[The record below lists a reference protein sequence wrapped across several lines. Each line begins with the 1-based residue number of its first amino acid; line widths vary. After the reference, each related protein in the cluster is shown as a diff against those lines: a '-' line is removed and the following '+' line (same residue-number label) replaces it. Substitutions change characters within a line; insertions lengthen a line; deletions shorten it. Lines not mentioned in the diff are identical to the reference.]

1 VPTLFISCDDNGG
14 MRLVAAT
21 ALTGLVAA
29 SILSLSAAASPSNP
43 SRIVYR
49 SVRLAN
55 PQIPPALYSVQ
66 PSGAGRR
73 LLARG
78 ADQQALSPDRARIAF
93 AGAGLGRGGIW
104 VMRADGRAQR
114 RLTNRAG
121 DGEPTWSPD
130 GKRIAF
136 RRDQGASFDLWVV
149 PAAGGSARRLFGGRV
164 TSELTPDW
172 SPDGRQIAFQGNR
185 GGENQI
191 WILTLRTQG
200 VRRLTRGAASFQP
213 DWSPDG
219 KRIVYSTRG
228 RIAVVRAD
236 GTGTRLLPTGVPSSA
251 YNPAWSRDGRQIAFE
266 RGGQVLHM
274 GAGGGGIRYVT
285 RAAWGTNGDP
295 DW

>member
-1 VPTLFISCDDNGG
+1 
-14 MRLVAAT
+14 MRLIAAIT
-21 ALTGLVAA
+21 ITGLVAA
-29 SILSLSAAASPSNP
+29 SIISLGAAAAPS
-43 SRIVYR
+43 SGARIVYR

-55 PQIPPALYSVQ
+55 PQRPPELYSVL

-78 ADQQALSPDRARIAF
+78 ADQPALSPDRTRIAF
-93 AGAGLGRGGIW
+93 AGAGLARQGIW
-104 VMRADGRAQR
+104 VMRADGRGQR

-130 GKRIAF
+130 GRRIAF
-136 RRDQGASFDLWVV
+136 RRDQGGSFDLWVV

-172 SPDGRQIAFQGNR
+172 SPDGRQIAFQGSR
-185 GGENQI
+185 GGVSQI
-191 WILTLRTQG
+191 WILTLRTRG

-213 DWSPDG
+213 DWSPDS
-219 KRIVYSTRG
+219 RRFAYSTRG

-236 GTGTRLLPTGVPSSA
+236 GTGTRLLPTGVPRSA
-251 YNPAWSRDGRQIAFE
+251 YNPTWSRDGRQIAFE
-266 RGGQVLHM
+266 RGGQVLRM
-274 GAGGGGIRYVT
+274 SAGGEGIRYVT